1 MKSVLVSIFWWI
13 VIWSLLLTVGLSNG
27 PYNIKDGRLLIAFA
41 HWQKVVFPP
50 LCFVAAICSYIPI
63 WVIAK
68 TVFKPNE
75 DTAWNYHFIGFM
87 IMFLL
92 NVLLSVEMILFLEDQ
107 GYGEMFRGV
116 TD

>member
-1 MKSVLVSIFWWI
+1 MALIILGMKSALVSIFWWI

-75 DTAWNYHFIGFM
+75 DRAMNCHLVGFI
-87 IMFLL
+87 IMLTL
-92 NVLLSVEMILFLEDQ
+92 NVYLSMEMIHFL
-107 GYGEMFRGV
+107 
-116 TD
+116 TN

>member
-1 MKSVLVSIFWWI
+1 MALLIWGMKSSLVSFFWWI
-13 VIWSLLLTVGLSNG
+13 VIWSLSVIVGLSNG
-27 PYNIKDGRLLIAFA
+27 PYNIKEAGLLEFS

-63 WVIAK
+63 WVIVK

-75 DTAWNYHFIGFM
+75 DRAMNCHLVGFM
-87 IMFLL
+87 ISFLL
-92 NVLLSVEMILFLEDQ
+92 NVYLSMEMIHFL
-107 GYGEMFRGV
+107 